1 MRYRALAVDYD
12 GTLATDGIV
21 ASETVAAL
29 ERWRASGRKVVLNT
43 GRQIDDLRRVC
54 PRLDVVD
61 RVVAENGAIVFDPAD
76 GHIETCGT
84 PPPVRFITTLRARG
98 VSPLAVGRVIVAT
111 VQPHE
116 PVVRETIREL
126 GLPLQVILNKGA
138 LMILP
143 AGIDKASGLATALAQ
158 LRVSSH
164 ETVAVGDAEND
175 AAFLRMCGYSVAV
188 ANAWPALKAT
198 ADWVT
203 PSSSGPGVV
212 EVIERLISEPD

>member
-29 ERWRASGRKVVLNT
+29 ERWRGSGRKVVLNT
-43 GRQIDDLRRVC
+43 GRQLDDLRHVF

-61 RVVAENGAIVFDPAD
+61 RVVAENGALVVDPANN
-76 GHIETCGT
+76 HIETCGT
-84 PPPVRFITTLRARG
+84 PPPDRFMTTLRARG

-111 VQPHE
+111 EQPHE
-116 PVVRETIREL
+116 RIVRDTIREL
-126 GLPLQVILNKGA
+126 GLPLQVILNKNA
-138 LMILP
+138 LMVLP

-188 ANAWPALKAT
+188 ANAWSALKET

-203 PSSSGPGVV
+203 PSPSGQGVV
-212 EVIERLISEPD
+212 ELIDRLTSEPD